1 LKPLKER
8 GEISDINDIMNEV
21 RTKLSAVK
29 GANFFVFTFPTVPGF
44 SNIDGLDFVLQDRT
58 GGSLDKFSQV
68 GNTFIGELMKR
79 EEIAVA
85 FTPFRADYPQYEL
98 EVDDMKAEQ
107 LGVSVRDLLQ
117 TVQAYY
123 GS

>member
-1 LKPLKER
+1 
-8 GEISDINDIMNEV
+8 
-21 RTKLSAVK
+21 
-29 GANFFVFTFPTVPGF
+29 
-44 SNIDGLDFVLQDRT
+44 
-58 GGSLDKFSQV
+58 QV

-123 GS
+123 GSAQVSDFNRFGKYYRVMVQADKSTRATPESLNSVYVKNRNGEMVPVNTLVK